1 MLLLLLKDNGS
12 FVEIERRWLGQ
23 QRCSSN
29 WMSMILLMERE
40 DGYGIWLVLRKMEV
54 LLIDDD
60 KVKSAVAVAGMMITI
75 KEFWFL
81 CISIIF
87 FFYFLFPFYLFSS
100 LNFLFFSFFLFYF
113 CKQKSSG
120 DDTEIDNCG
129 EGFFFQFW
137 YQILQDKSQK
147 LGFVVVVFGK
157 LKNN

>member
-12 FVEIERRWLGQ
+12 SVEIERRWWLGR

-29 WMSMILLMERE
+29 WMSMILLMEGE

-60 KVKSAVAVAGMMITI
+60 KVKFAVAVAGMMITI

-87 FFYFLFPFYLFSS
+87 FFSIFFFLFIYFLHSI
-100 LNFLFFSFFLFYF
+100 FFSFPFSFFYF

-129 EGFFFQFW
+129 EGFFFNF
-137 YQILQDKSQK
+137 DTKFCRTK
-147 LGFVVVVFGK
+147 A
-157 LKNN
+157 KN